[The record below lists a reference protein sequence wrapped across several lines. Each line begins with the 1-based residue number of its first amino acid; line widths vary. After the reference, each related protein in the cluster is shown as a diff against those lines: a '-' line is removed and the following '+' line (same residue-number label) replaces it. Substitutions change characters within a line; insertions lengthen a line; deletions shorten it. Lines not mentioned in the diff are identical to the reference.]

1 MRPKILRA
9 SLLILTLLFVLV
21 ACGGDDE
28 EQQVPTLA
36 PTAIV
41 PETAESPTQPTPT
54 TQAISQQQPT
64 PTAVPAVETADIDWN
79 PQVVYSSPA
88 LGEEAL
94 LDGAIT
100 IRFDQPMDKE
110 TVEKA
115 FTVIPTNNQQQ
126 AVQGTFSWPRP
137 DTLVFTPKN
146 QLQRLQ
152 NYQVNINQTAM
163 GMNGRSLETAVDV
176 QLQTV
181 GYLEVSQV
189 IPSDDVRDVQTDS
202 AITVLFNRPVVP
214 LVTTN
219 QQASSLPQPLTITPA
234 VAGTGEWV
242 STSIYRFV
250 PDEPLAGATT
260 YQLTIA
266 DGLEDITGGVLA
278 DSFTWSFTTLN
289 PSVVSIQPENG
300 SATIPLTQ
308 PITVTFNMPMNQA
321 STEAAISLRSTNGT
335 TADFSTTWSD
345 GGRVAT
351 LIPQGRL
358 ELGTDYQVVVGQ
370 SAQSASGQATL
381 DQETVSEFQTVPLP
395 AIAGTTPVNG
405 AVAERYQR
413 GVDIQFSAPMDYAT
427 LDGRIIIEP
436 APDADDIQYYYTE
449 GAFNIY
455 LDFELLRN
463 TEYRIT
469 VPGDATDP
477 YGNALGRDYTFSF
490 ITPDY
495 DPIASFNLPSGV
507 SQLSTSFVS
516 QVSII
521 NRNVGQFN
529 VNLYDLG
536 LPTSLISRPYE
547 TYNYTPS
554 AAPLRSWQIN
564 PGTARGETGVYDLAL
579 ADGGT
584 LPTGVYLLSLDSLEI
599 PADFQYWQNQKNLL
613 IVADTNVVIKEMF
626 DEVHVW
632 VTDIN
637 AGRQAAGL
645 NLALYDENGVQVG
658 TAVSDENGFATFS
671 YTNPQGYLSGVT
683 VVSNQPGQLGFGV
696 GSSLWSGGVNP
707 WEMGLNIGYGDE
719 PELFTYLYTD
729 RPIYRPGDTVY
740 FKGLVRQADYG
751 RYNPA
756 PVDAVQ
762 VALTPLFY
770 SETGS
775 FEENFNLN
783 VDQNGTFTG
792 EYVLPEDITLGSYQF
807 YVTGQDYAAA
817 RSFTVAEYRKPEF
830 LINMAASQPEALR
843 GESVEV
849 VLEAEFFFGGPVSDV
864 PVNWTIYED
873 TFYPQI
879 EGPYYS
885 FWDGAGFFYHDFGFF
900 GPPIPSP
907 FGNYVTGGSGQTDE
921 NGRFVITLPANLL
934 DDVEAGGRKITV
946 EASVSDLS
954 NLPVTSRTT
963 ILFHPAE
970 SYVGIAAADYVA
982 QVGLSADFN
991 LITTNWAGDAV
1002 PNQDVEV
1009 VFYQREWQYER
1020 KNQYGLYYT
1029 DWTPIDTEVGRTQ
1042 TTTDAQG
1049 KAIVSLTPEEGG
1061 TYLAVATVRDSGGR
1075 EQTSSTVL
1083 WSLDSTYSGWR
1094 TDPKERS
1101 MELLPDKDSYAP
1113 GETARILV
1121 QSPFEGP
1128 VNAWLTIE
1136 RGKLIEQ
1143 RVVRLESSSDVVDV
1157 TIPPT
1162 FAPNVFV
1169 SVTAVKPVDPNNTD
1183 YPYADI
1189 RLGITELVVSPEQ
1202 LALTIT
1208 LTPSQEQFGP
1218 GETAVYNVRVTDFQG
1233 RGVQS
1238 ELSLALVDLA
1248 VLTLKPDN
1256 APDIVEAFY
1265 ARQPYRSQVGGS
1277 LFASGEGLAIEI
1289 PLEGG
1294 GMGGGGGDGL
1304 SESALSR
1311 AVGDD
1316 EDVRRDFPDTAYWQ
1330 AIIQTD
1336 ANGQA
1341 TVEIPLPDS
1350 LTTWRLSSKAFTA
1363 DNLVGQSSTDVVV
1376 TLPLLIRPVTPRF
1389 FTVGDQIDLGAIV
1402 NNNTSQDIEAVVT
1415 LIADGVTLHDQ
1426 AGQTVTVPANGR
1438 TLVQW
1443 NVLVDDVEF
1452 ADLTFRVN
1460 GGGFT
1465 DATKPTLAT
1474 GPNNTVPVY
1483 RYDAED
1489 IVGTSGVLDEAG
1501 RQVEA
1506 ILLPPGVDER
1516 EGFVAINLS
1525 PSLAAALLDALEYTN
1540 DQYYDPA
1547 CAHSVANVLLPNV
1560 ATRRAIDQLNLDE
1573 PALAAS
1579 LDASIVQ
1586 HITLIE
1592 GLAFPQGGWSWCYGE
1607 IDPWLTGYILLTLDK
1622 AQESGFDVDSAV
1634 RSEAIAY
1641 LQAAMKPAAQLTNA
1655 WEVNRQAFFV
1665 YVLAENGQ
1673 DVTQQSNDLFDE
1685 HRALLE
1691 PYAKALLAL
1700 SYHLNNNQGSNLQ
1713 ALLAD
1718 LNDSVVLSATGAH
1731 WENATNDW
1739 NNLSTDIRSTA
1750 MVVSA
1755 LAQIAPDTVY
1765 IPQAVRWLM
1774 AARTANH
1781 WYTLHETAWSILG
1794 LTDWMVATGEL
1805 DAAFEYAVQVNTE
1818 AVTDGSF
1825 SQANIMENELVAVP
1839 VNGLALEDVNF
1850 VGIERGSGN
1859 GRLYYTIHLDSF
1871 LNAELVGATS
1881 RGITVQRIYYDAA
1894 CDPAAEECQPITQ
1907 IQAGQQVRVEIT
1919 LIAPNDL
1926 VYVVVEDPIPSG
1938 AEAID
1943 PNLDTSASGFAT
1955 GAERANEGY
1964 SFGYWRWWFFN
1975 HIQFRDE
1982 KVVFTANFLPN
1993 GTYQYTYY
2001 LQANIPGEFQVMP
2014 AIAKEEF
2021 FPEVFGRSDG
2031 MLFTIVP

>member
-54 TQAISQQQPT
+54 TQAISPQQPT

-163 GMNGRSLETAVDV
+163 GMNGRSLETAVDL

-181 GYLEVSQV
+181 GYLQVSQV
-189 IPSDDVRDVQTDS
+189 IPSDGVRDIQTDS

-214 LVTTN
+214 LTITREQTN
-219 QQASSLPQPLTITPA
+219 LPQPLTITPA
-234 VAGTGEWV
+234 VAGSGEWV

-266 DGLEDITGGVLA
+266 DGLQDITGGVLA
-278 DSFTWSFTTLN
+278 DSFTWGFTTLN

-308 PITVTFNMPMNQA
+308 PITVTFNMPMNQT
-321 STEAAISLRSTNGT
+321 STEAAISLRSTDGA

-345 GGRVAT
+345 GGRIVK

-381 DQETVSEFQTVPLP
+381 DQETISGFQTVSFPTVT
-395 AIAGTTPVNG
+395 GTTPTNG

-413 GVDIQFSAPMDYAT
+413 GVDIQFNAPMDYST

-436 APDADDIQYYYTE
+436 APDADDILYYYTE

-455 LDFELLRN
+455 LDFELQRN

-536 LPTSLISRPYE
+536 LPASLISRPYE
-547 TYNYTPS
+547 AYNYTPS

-564 PGTARGETGVYDLAL
+564 PGTIQGETGVYDLAL

-671 YTNPQGYLSGVT
+671 YTSPQGYLAGVT

-830 LINMAASQPEALR
+830 LINMTASQPEALR

-885 FWDGAGFFYHDFGFF
+885 FWDGGGFFYHDFGFF

-921 NGRFVITLPANLL
+921 NGRFVITLPADLL

-946 EASVSDLS
+946 EASVSDIS
-954 NLPVTSRTT
+954 NFPVTSRTT
-963 ILFHPAE
+963 VLFHPAE
-970 SYVGIAAADYVA
+970 SYVGITAADYVA
-982 QVGLSADFN
+982 QVGVSADFN
-991 LITTNWAGDAV
+991 LITVDWAGDAV

-1020 KNQYGLYYT
+1020 KNRYGLYYT

-1061 TYLAVATVRDSGGR
+1061 TYLAVATVRDAGGR

-1083 WSLDSTYSGWR
+1083 WSLDATYAGWR

-1136 RGKLIEQ
+1136 RGQLIEQ

-1157 TIPPT
+1157 TIPPA

-1169 SVTAVKPVDPNNTD
+1169 SVTAVKPVDPNDTD

-1256 APDIVEAFY
+1256 APDILEAFY

-1294 GMGGGGGDGL
+1294 GLGGGGGDGL

-1443 NVLVDDVEF
+1443 NVLVNDVEF

-1474 GPNNTVPVY
+1474 GPNNTLPVY

-1506 ILLPPGVDER
+1506 ILLPPGLDER
-1516 EGFVAINLS
+1516 EGSVAINLS

-1540 DQYYDPA
+1540 DEYYDPA
-1547 CAHSVANVLLPNV
+1547 CPHAVANVLLPNV

-1586 HITLIE
+1586 HIALIE
-1592 GLAFPQGGWSWCYGE
+1592 GLASPQGGWRWCYGE

-1634 RSEAIAY
+1634 RSRAMAY
-1641 LQAAMKPAAQLTNA
+1641 LQAEMQTVSQLTNA

-1673 DVTQQSNDLFDE
+1673 DVTQQTNDLFDE

-1700 SYHLNNNQGSNLQ
+1700 SYHLNNNQGGNLQ

-1765 IPQAVRWLM
+1765 APQAVRWLM

-1818 AVTDGSF
+1818 AVADGSF
-1825 SQANIMENELVAVP
+1825 SQANIMENDLVAVP
-1839 VNGLALEDVNF
+1839 VNGLTLEDVNF

-1871 LNAELVGATS
+1871 INAELVGATS
-1881 RGITVQRIYYDAA
+1881 HGITVQRIYYDAA

-1943 PNLDTSASGFAT
+1943 PNLETSASGFAT
-1955 GAERANEGY
+1955 GAERTDEGY

-1975 HIQFRDE
+1975 HIEFRDE
-1982 KVVFTANFLPN
+1982 KVVFTANFLPA

-2001 LQANIPGEFQVMP
+2001 LQTNIPGEFQVMP
-2014 AIAKEEF
+2014 TIAKEEF
-2021 FPEVFGRSDG
+2021 FPEVFGRSEG